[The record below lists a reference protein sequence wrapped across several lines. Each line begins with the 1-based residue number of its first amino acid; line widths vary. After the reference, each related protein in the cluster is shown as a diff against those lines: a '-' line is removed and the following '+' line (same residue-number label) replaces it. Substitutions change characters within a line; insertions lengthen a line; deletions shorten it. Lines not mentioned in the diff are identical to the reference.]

1 MQAEDFDSNFLLS
14 EFSRLCSEMWLT
26 NFALINSCL
35 EAPDCTYYCLLAKNS
50 NSLWIFW
57 EIYIYSNEI
66 IRIDHSSHLLFI
78 TCMTRWVLIPCNLQ
92 TSEHELS
99 SITMY
104 VILRSQKPIDTHRSL
119 RTRDGA
125 GTVFPNKLTELSTRT
140 VRYVPLVLGLT
151 CKPTKRML
159 QIINHCEL
167 QSLGL
172 RTF

>member
-1 MQAEDFDSNFLLS
+1 M
-14 EFSRLCSEMWLT
+14 RRT
-26 NFALINSCL
+26 
-35 EAPDCTYYCLLAKNS
+35 
-50 NSLWIFW
+50 
-57 EIYIYSNEI
+57 
-66 IRIDHSSHLLFI
+66 DHSSHLLFI
-78 TCMTRWVLIPCNLQ
+78 KCMTCWILIPSNLK
-92 TSEHELS
+92 TSEHALS

-140 VRYVPLVLGLT
+140 VRYVPIVLGLT

-159 QIINHCEL
+159 QIINHCKL
-167 QSLGL
+167 QSLDL

>member
-1 MQAEDFDSNFLLS
+1 MQWNVVCKIDPSKNQLILH
-14 EFSRLCSEMWLT
+14 WLT
-26 NFALINSCL
+26 HSCL

-57 EIYIYSNEI
+57 EIYNYNNEI

-78 TCMTRWVLIPCNLQ
+78 TCMTRWVSIPSNLQ
-92 TSEHELS
+92 TSEHVLS

-167 QSLGL
+167 QSLDL

>member
-1 MQAEDFDSNFLLS
+1 MQWNLVCKIDPSKNQLILY
-14 EFSRLCSEMWLT
+14 WLT
-26 NFALINSCL
+26 QSCL
-35 EAPDCTYYCLLAKNS
+35 EAPDCTYYCLLAKNN

-57 EIYIYSNEI
+57 EIYNYSNEI

-78 TCMTRWVLIPCNLQ
+78 TCMTRWVLVPCNLQ
-92 TSEHELS
+92 TSEHVLS

-125 GTVFPNKLTELSTRT
+125 GTVFPNKLTEFSTRT
-140 VRYVPLVLGLT
+140 VRYVPIVLGLT

-159 QIINHCEL
+159 QIINHCKL
-167 QSLGL
+167 QSLDL